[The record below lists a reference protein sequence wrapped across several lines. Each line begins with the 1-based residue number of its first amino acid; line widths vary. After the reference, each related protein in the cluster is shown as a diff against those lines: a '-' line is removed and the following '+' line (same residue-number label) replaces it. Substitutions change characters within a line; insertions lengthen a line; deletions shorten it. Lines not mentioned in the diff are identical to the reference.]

1 MEGFESKGIWTWQ
14 KYYRVQDVC
23 EKMLKDLWLHE
34 NSRSLLAYWGNPAR
48 MALHF
53 RKAGAE
59 NDRDIAPP
67 KQRHFLAPCTA
78 WCQCTRS
85 TEISLGK
92 MKHRFFIGSMEF
104 HREFASKNNWQAEN
118 SMLPKL
124 VGVSCLTT
132 WPSWDQLMELSPPRQ
147 RRKRRSSSHGALPR
161 LLGESGHAISGR
173 SCLGCFGG
181 VFLGL
186 FPCWLWGFQAKNIWI
201 LLRAIC
207 FFSCWV
213 FEG

>member
-1 MEGFESKGIWTWQ
+1 
-14 KYYRVQDVC
+14 
-23 EKMLKDLWLHE
+23 
-34 NSRSLLAYWGNPAR
+34 

-53 RKAGAE
+53 RKVGAE

-67 KQRHFLAPCTA
+67 KQRHCLAPCTA

-85 TEISLGK
+85 TIRIGWDETSLFHRVHGISPWICIENHLQAEK
-92 MKHRFFIGSMEF
+92 SMQQIGSE
-104 HREFASKNNWQAEN
+104 
-118 SMLPKL
+118 
-124 VGVSCLTT
+124 LTFMG
-132 WPSWDQLMELSPPRQ
+132 LMELLPPCFLWQ
-147 RRKRRSSSHGALPR
+147 RRKRWSSHGALPR

-186 FPCWLWGFQAKNIWI
+186 FPCWLWGFQAEF
-201 LLRAIC
+201 LDTFLRA
-207 FFSCWV
+207 FSFSCWV